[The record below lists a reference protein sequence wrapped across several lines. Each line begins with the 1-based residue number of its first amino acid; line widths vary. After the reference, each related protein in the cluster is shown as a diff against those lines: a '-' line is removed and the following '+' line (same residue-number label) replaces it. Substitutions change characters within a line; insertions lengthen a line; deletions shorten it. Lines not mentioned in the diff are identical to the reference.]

1 MKLKPWYTVVHPR
14 EDLKANRAIDAS
26 EFAVHLDEVYL
37 GRGADE
43 YRRPEQFFA
52 RTFLTDSLLDFAAE
66 VVRRLS
72 GVAVATSANF
82 SMTTQFGGG
91 KTHALTLLYHL
102 AENGPRAESW
112 QGVDR
117 IMQRAGVATLPK
129 AKVAVF
135 VGQRFDPRGG
145 EDGTPLRRTP
155 WGELAWLLAG
165 EAGYRVMAPFDEQGH
180 APGGDTIAKVLDLV
194 NGPALIL
201 MDELINYA
209 SRYRASGLGAQ
220 LYNFLQNLSE
230 EARTRT
236 NVVCAV
242 SLPASQG
249 EMNAEDVEDY
259 KRISHL
265 LDRLSKSVIMSVE
278 TDAAEII
285 RRRLFDW
292 GADDFGADGRIR
304 LNQEATATC
313 NAYVQWLE
321 EHRGLLPTWFSL
333 DTARLQFS
341 ATYPFHPALISVFER
356 KWQSLPSFQRTR
368 GVLRMLALWVA
379 NAYQEGFVRGRGH
392 GDPLISM
399 GSAPF
404 DNPIFRQD
412 VFAQLGERNLE
423 IPVTTDIFGNTN
435 ANAARLDHEAA
446 SAAIKQAQL
455 HRKVATAIF
464 FESNGGVSHN
474 KAQASLPEIRLAVGQ
489 PDLDIGNIEAVLEAL
504 APPDGICY
512 YLDTAQNRY
521 WFSMRPNLT
530 RLLASR
536 KEQIKHDDLRET
548 IRAEIIKEVGR
559 FNGNSA
565 IFFPERTNDIPN
577 QPVLTLVVLPPEQ
590 GLQQR
595 PDTEAIIEQYT
606 LNYGSSARGYKN
618 ALIWAIADNDAAL
631 LDAARK
637 MLAWQEIA
645 DNEDELQLSEAQRS
659 QLPAN
664 LRRARGELKETVWRT
679 YSKVYVLGKEAK
691 LRTIDLGR
699 HNSDSAENLFHL
711 IVRELRRYDDI
722 SNEISPTFLVRY
734 WPPAL
739 PEWSTRAVRDA
750 FFAAPEFPRIT
761 SDKVVKAAIASG
773 VSNGI
778 LAYISK
784 LPDGSYVQ
792 FAYKT
797 PAQPDDIAI
806 SEDMYIIPGEA
817 AEAYLA
823 ALAAAEAA
831 RQAER
836 EAGAKKLSNGHGS
849 YTGEEGGDAGETDRP
864 TTAGGD
870 AETATSAGDG
880 EQPADTGGDDPPAA
894 GKQTRIVWEGDLP
907 HQKWMNFYMKALTRF
922 TSDHTVTLHLRVEI
936 VNGDGISAQKIAEM
950 QVALRELGL
959 EETTKTA

>member
-43 YRRPEQFFA
+43 YRNPQQFFA

-102 AENGPRAESW
+102 AENGPKAESW

-117 IMQRAGVATLPK
+117 ILRRAGVAALPK

-155 WGELAWLLAG
+155 WGEIAWLLAG
-165 EAGYRVMAPFDEQGH
+165 ETGYQAMAPFDAQGH
-180 APGGDTIAKVLDLV
+180 APGGDTIAKLFDLAD
-194 NGPALIL
+194 GPVLIL

-230 EARTRT
+230 EARTRP

-292 GADDFGADGRIR
+292 NADDFAPDGRIR
-304 LNQEATATC
+304 LNQDALAVC

-321 EHRGLLPTWFSL
+321 DHKGLLPTWFST
-333 DTARLQFS
+333 DTARQQFMT
-341 ATYPFHPALISVFER
+341 TYPFHPALISVFER

-379 NAYQEGFVRGRGH
+379 AAYQEGFVRSRGH

-404 DNPIFRQD
+404 DTPIFRQD
-412 VFAQLGERNLE
+412 VFSQLGERNLE
-423 IPVTTDIFGNTN
+423 IPVTTDIFGNAN
-435 ANAARLDHEAA
+435 ANAARLDQEA
-446 SAAIKQAQL
+446 SSPAIKQAQL

-464 FESNGGVSHN
+464 FESNGGVSQN
-474 KAQASLPEIRLAVGQ
+474 RAQASLPEIRLAVGQ
-489 PDLDIGNIEAVLEAL
+489 PDLDIGNVEAALEAL

-536 KEQIKHDDLRET
+536 KEQIRLDDVRAA
-548 IRAEIIKEVGR
+548 IRTQIIKEVGK
-559 FNGNSA
+559 FNGNNA

-577 QPVLTLVVLPPEQ
+577 QPMLTLVVLPPEQ
-590 GLQQR
+590 SLQQR
-595 PDTEAIIEQYT
+595 AETEALIEQYT
-606 LNYGSSARGYKN
+606 LSYGASARTYKN
-618 ALIWAIADNDAAL
+618 ALIWAAPDHEAGLIE
-631 LDAARK
+631 AARK
-637 MLAWQEIA
+637 VLAWEEID
-645 DNEDELQLSEAQRS
+645 DNRDELQLSEAQRS
-659 QLPAN
+659 QLPGN
-664 LRRARGELKETVWRT
+664 LSRARGDLREVVWRT

-691 LRTIDLGR
+691 VRAIDLGR
-699 HNSDSAENLFHL
+699 HNSSSADGLFQL

-722 SNEISPTFLVRY
+722 ADQISPTFLVRY

-739 PEWSTRAVRDA
+739 QEWSTKAVRDA

-761 SDKVVKAAIASG
+761 NELVVKQAIASG
-773 VSNGI
+773 VANGI
-778 LAYISK
+778 LAYVSK

-797 PAQPDDIAI
+797 PADATAIAI
-806 SEDMYIIPGEA
+806 SDDMYIITA
-817 AEAYLA
+817 QVADAYLA
-823 ALAAAEAA
+823 AQAAAAA
-831 RQAER
+831 AKQDAPD
-836 EAGAKKLSNGHGS
+836 AGAKQVSNGKGAYDVDGKGS
-849 YTGEEGGDAGETDRP
+849 GGAQPQPTALDDGDADGLSGGEPVPPINPSGERH
-864 TTAGGD
+864 TTL
-870 AETATSAGDG
+870 T
-880 EQPADTGGDDPPAA
+880 
-894 GKQTRIVWEGDLP
+894 WEGELP
-907 HQKWMNFYMKALTRF
+907 HQKWMNFYMKVLTRF
-922 TSDHTVTLHLRVEI
+922 ASDHAIALHLRVEI
-936 VNGDGISAQKIAEM
+936 GKNEGISAQKIAEM
-950 QVALRELGL
+950 QAALRELGL
-959 EETTKTA
+959 EDTTRLA